1 MGHPH
6 TTGHYAGHDPV
17 VTARFAG
24 LIWLIYGGAV
34 LAVLPVAANGR
45 LMALVVGA
53 VVGLTAV
60 AGGAAMVRS
69 WVPRYR
75 LLLACSYAAVVSLA
89 VLQLL
94 FGPVRGDLVVE
105 LYLGIALGTASVH
118 PPKRTAG
125 VLVAIA
131 AASVLHEARGGW
143 TSIGATDLVMH
154 AGVWLMVAL
163 ISSKL
168 VGQLRKQRAVAN
180 SEHAEAL
187 RLATTDVLTGIGN
200 RRRLLADL
208 DTALTTR
215 SPTVL
220 ALFDLDGFKAY
231 NDSFGHPAGDALLR
245 KLAANLSAAVDGRGA
260 AYRMGGDE
268 FCILASGGA
277 EAVVRDAAAA
287 LNDRGEAFTIGVS
300 SGSIAIPAEAST
312 SEDALRGADRRMYAQ
327 KASGRTSAGRQT
339 TDVLLGVLRERNPD
353 LGDHVQD
360 VTDLCREV
368 AARLGLDADDVSTLL
383 QAAALHDVG
392 KAAIPDAILNKPGPL
407 DEGER
412 ALMRQ
417 HTVMGQRI
425 MSTAP
430 SLNRASQ
437 LVRSSHE
444 RIDGTGYP
452 DGLSGD
458 AIPLGSRVIAV
469 CDAFDAMTSDRP
481 YRQALPADAALDE
494 LRLYA
499 GTQFDDTIVE
509 ALAFVVGE
517 NAGPHEASV
526 HEALVCA

>member
-1 MGHPH
+1 MDHSG
-6 TTGHYAGHDPV
+6 TNGHYAGHDPAA
-17 VTARFAG
+17 TARFAG
-24 LIWLIYGGAV
+24 LIWLIYGAAV

-45 LMALVVGA
+45 VLPLAVGA
-53 VVGLTAV
+53 TVGLVAV
-60 AGGAAMVRS
+60 VGGAAMVRS
-69 WVPRYR
+69 WVPRYG
-75 LLLACSYAAVVSLA
+75 LLLACSYLAVASLG

-143 TSIGATDLVMH
+143 TSIGATDLAMH
-154 AGVWLMVAL
+154 GGVWLMVAL
-163 ISSKL
+163 ISSRL

-180 SEHAEAL
+180 DEHAEAL

-208 DTALTTR
+208 DAALTAG

-268 FCILASGGA
+268 FCILAGA
-277 EAVVRDAAAA
+277 DAEVVVRDAAAA
-287 LNDRGEAFTIGVS
+287 LNEHGDAFTIGVS
-300 SGSIAIPAEAST
+300 SGSIAIPGEAST
-312 SEDALRGADRRMYAQ
+312 SEEALRGADRRMYAQ

-339 TDVLLGVLRERNPD
+339 TDVLLGVLRERHPD
-353 LGDHVQD
+353 LSDHLQD
-360 VTDLCREV
+360 VSDLCGKV
-368 AARLGLDADDVSTLL
+368 ATRLGLGDDVIGTVL

-392 KAAIPDAILNKPGPL
+392 KAAIPDGILNKPGPL
-407 DEGER
+407 DDDEW

-425 MSTAP
+425 MSAAP

-444 RIDGTGYP
+444 RVDGNGYP
-452 DGLSGD
+452 DGLAGE

-481 YRQALPADAALDE
+481 YSEAVPADDALEE
-494 LRLYA
+494 LRLCA
-499 GTQFDDTIVE
+499 GTQFDATIVE
-509 ALAFVVGE
+509 ALIRVVTE
-517 NAGPHEASV
+517 D
-526 HEALVCA
+526 ALVCA